1 MTAAAVMYVLLA
13 LLVVLGA
20 WAFVTVMRGYEDAF
34 FAGYEAGIRD
44 ARGES
49 PRPRNVRSRA
59 LRRKVP

>member
-34 FAGYEAGIRD
+34 FAGY
-44 ARGES
+44 
-49 PRPRNVRSRA
+49 
-59 LRRKVP
+59 